1 VATME
6 EAQKCPR
13 CDHNG
18 ELGAARPHPEK
29 AGHQVVTATC
39 RNPLCP
45 WLDSGWTI
53 MILPDGSIPDAAPA
67 GTARGSKIWTEDR
80 VRTKAEQDKLVNDV
94 NNALASLAQPGN
106 LGEIR
111 RR

>member
-1 VATME
+1 MATIE
-6 EAQKCPR
+6 EAQRCPR
-13 CDHNG
+13 CDKPG

-29 AGHQVVTATC
+29 AGHQVLMATC

-45 WLDSGWTI
+45 WLDTGWTI
-53 MILPDGSIPDAAPA
+53 MLLPDGSVPEAAPA
-67 GTARGSKIWTEDR
+67 GTARGSRIWTEDQA
-80 VRTKAEQDKLVNDV
+80 RTKAEQNRLVEEV
-94 NNALASLAQPGN
+94 NNALAQYAQPGD